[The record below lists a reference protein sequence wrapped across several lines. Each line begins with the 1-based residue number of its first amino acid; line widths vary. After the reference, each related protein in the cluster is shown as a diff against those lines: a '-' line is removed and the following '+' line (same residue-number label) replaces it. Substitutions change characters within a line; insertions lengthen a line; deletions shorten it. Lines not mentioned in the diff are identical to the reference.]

1 MALFDD
7 MLGHG
12 ESLFKNP
19 GVLEETYLPR
29 LLPYRENKQKYLANS
44 IKKVER
50 GGANVLIHGPP
61 GIGKTASVRYIFRE
75 LKMESD
81 DILPV
86 YINAWENNNF
96 TKVVHHICNELEMK
110 PMGRNTD
117 RLWNIILDKIKD
129 YKGIAFAFDEIDKT
143 GKASFL
149 YNFLEELD
157 YKTIFLITTK
167 KDWYSKVDDRI
178 RSRLNPEY
186 LEYET
191 YSYEETEG
199 ILGKRKKHAFVQ
211 GVWEEGAFEEVVN
224 KCHKK
229 EDIRFG
235 LSLLR
240 RAGNKAED
248 DASKKITLD
257 HVKSVLD
264 NERKRDGKSLE
275 NFE

>member
-191 YSYEETEG
+191 YSYEETKG
-199 ILGKRKKHAFVQ
+199 ILEKRKKHAFVQ

>member
-29 LLPYRENKQKYLANS
+29 LLPYRENKQKHLANS

-50 GGANVLIHGPP
+50 GGANVLIYGPP

-75 LKMESD
+75 LKMERD
-81 DILPV
+81 DVLPV
-86 YINAWENNNF
+86 YINTWENNNF
-96 TKVVHHICNELEMK
+96 TKVVQHICNELGTK

-117 RLWNIILDKIKD
+117 RLWNIILNKIKD
-129 YKGIAFAFDEIDKT
+129 YKGIAFAFDEIDKA

-167 KDWYSKVDDRI
+167 TDWYSKVDDRI

-191 YSYEETEG
+191 YSYEETKG
-199 ILGKRKKHAFVQ
+199 ILEKRREHAFVQ
-211 GVWEEGAFEEVVN
+211 GVWEEEAFEEVVKN
-224 KCHKK
+224 CHSK
-229 EDIRFG
+229 EDMRFG

-248 DASKKITLD
+248 DASKKITTE

-264 NERKRDGKSLE
+264 NERERDGKSLE